1 MPEELRIVVVDQGGP
16 AGGPAGGAVAGRG
29 ARAGTTAGVA
39 AGGALRNRVGPP
51 PLSPSVPAPPRGGAA
66 LGAAAGFGGIR
77 AAQGLA
83 SRAAAGNVAGAATAA
98 AGLGASALGGPVG
111 IAVAATVGVFVVAG
125 IAVKKFVDTI
135 ESETNKLAGF
145 SLALSIAQSQ
155 TQISRQAALRRRA
168 GQIGPQLAAAEHLR
182 SQFET
187 KLTDLNTEMLK
198 VLLEIVNKLDP
209 LFQVVLGRMDAVTD
223 ILGDQKIQAEFLATS
238 IASPQ
243 LALLK
248 LIWNIMTR
256 EVEER
261 DDDKPDPFAEAFMKL
276 SIDDPDRRRPMRQP
290 IVAPGV

>member
-16 AGGPAGGAVAGRG
+16 PAGGAVAGRG

-39 AGGALRNRVGPP
+39 AGGAVAGGVRVPVPPPVPP
-51 PLSPSVPAPPRGGAA
+51 PLPKPPSSPVFN
-66 LGAAAGFGGIR
+66 AAAGFAGIR
-77 AAQGLA
+77 AAQGLGA
-83 SRAAAGNVAGAATAA
+83 KAAGGNVLGAVGGAVALGATA
-98 AGLGASALGGPVG
+98 LASPAG
-111 IAVAATVGVFVVAG
+111 IAIAAFTATVVVAG
-125 IAVKKFVDTI
+125 IAVKKFSDAI
-135 ESETNKLAGF
+135 ESQVDKLAGF

-168 GQIGPQLAAAEHLR
+168 EQIGPQLASAEHLR

-187 KLTDLNTEMLK
+187 KLTDLNTQMLK

-209 LFQVVLGRMDAVTD
+209 LFQFVLDRMDAVTD
-223 ILGDQKIQAEFLATS
+223 ILGDQKVQAEFLATS
-238 IASPQ
+238 LVSPQ
-243 LALLK
+243 LATIK
-248 LIWNIMTR
+248 LIWNLMTR

-276 SIDDPDRRRPMRQP
+276 SIDDPHRRRPMRQP